1 MDESNK
7 GVDNSKLADA
17 MEIISKAINVQPVN
31 MSQTRDDRVY
41 TINDLPE
48 LVAQGESEKVLEIL
62 KAQRTATV
70 MSPTKSKAAK
80 RRELR
85 ELQDL
90 AWSAY
95 REFGREIS
103 RQEWKSE
110 IKLMFLGNN

>member
-1 MDESNK
+1 MDESNES
-7 GVDNSKLADA
+7 VDNGAK
-17 MEIISKAINVQPVN
+17 IISKAINVQPVD
-31 MSQTRDDRVY
+31 MGDTLDDRVY

-48 LVAQGESEKVLEIL
+48 LVSQGESEKVLEIL

-80 RRELR
+80 RRELKD
-85 ELQDL
+85 LQDL

-110 IKLMFLGNN
+110 IRLMFLGNN